1 MFNNL
6 LPLGIQKTRDPI
18 FSNLEE
24 EVFSK
29 LRELTNDDVSPS
41 IKLNQNRFVS
51 FEEAIK
57 ELLEIKKTAN

>member
-6 LPLGIQKTRDPI
+6 LNSGIQKTRDPI

-29 LRELTNDDVSPS
+29 LKELTKDDIQPLQKHSVS
-41 IKLNQNRFVS
+41 FVS
-51 FEEAIK
+51 FEDAVR
-57 ELLEIKKTAN
+57 ELAEFHKKNQ

>member
-29 LRELTNDDVSPS
+29 LKELTDDDVPPS
-41 IKLNQNRFVS
+41 VRLNQNKFVS

-57 ELLEIKKTAN
+57 ELLKIKKSAN